1 VLTRTYDG
9 GVRAAQVTRL
19 DGPDAVE
26 VVDLPEPDGD
36 GVVIEV
42 AAAGVCFPDV
52 LLTRGQYQV
61 TPDLPFVPGSEV
73 AGQVRSA
80 PASSGYAAG
89 DRVAAFPF
97 LGGFAEVVAADP
109 AMVFPL
115 PDSVGYEQG
124 AALPMNY
131 LTCHFAL
138 RERGRLQPGE
148 TVLVHGAAGGIGT
161 AAVQLA
167 TAWGARVIAVVSSDD
182 KARVARDAGAHEVVP
197 VEGFRAA
204 VAELTS
210 GRGVDVV
217 VDPVGGDRFTD
228 SLRSLAPGGRLLV
241 IGFTAG
247 AIPEVKVN
255 RLLLGNLSVVGVG
268 WGAWWTGRG
277 GPGPAFL
284 RQQWDDLVPLL
295 ESGAIDPVIGEVR
308 DLDDVVAALTA
319 VDERRATGKTLLTP

>member
-1 VLTRTYDG
+1 ML
-9 GVRAAQVTRL
+9 
-19 DGPDAVE
+19 
-26 VVDLPEPDGD
+26 
-36 GVVIEV
+36 IEV
-42 AAAGVCFPDV
+42 AAAGVCYPDV

-73 AGQVRSA
+73 AGRVRSA
-80 PASSGYAAG
+80 PVGSGFAPG

-97 LGGFAEVVAADP
+97 LGGFAEVVSADP
-109 AMVFPL
+109 AAVFPL
-115 PDSVGYEQG
+115 PEGVTYEQG

-138 RERGRLQPGE
+138 RERGRLREGE

-167 TAWGARVIAVVSSDD
+167 RAWGARVVAVVSSEG
-182 KARVARDAGAHEVVP
+182 KAQVARDAGAHDVVP
-197 VEGFRAA
+197 ADGFRDA
-204 VAELTS
+204 VRELTS

-228 SLRSLAPGGRLLV
+228 SLRSMAPGGRLLV

-247 AIPEVKVN
+247 SIPEVRVN

-268 WGAWWTGRG
+268 WGAWWTGPG
-277 GPGPAFL
+277 GPGTAYL
-284 RQQWDDLVPLL
+284 RSQWEDLVPLL
-295 ESGAIDPVIGEVR
+295 ESGAVDPVIGEVR
-308 DLDDVVAALTA
+308 TLDDVVAALTA
-319 VDERRATGKTLLTP
+319 VDERRATGKMLLTP